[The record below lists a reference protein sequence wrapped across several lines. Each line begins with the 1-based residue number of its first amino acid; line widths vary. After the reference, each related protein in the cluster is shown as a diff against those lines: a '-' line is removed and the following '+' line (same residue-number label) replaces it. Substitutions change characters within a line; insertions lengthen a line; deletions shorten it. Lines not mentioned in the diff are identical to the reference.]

1 MVTSLINYSQ
11 NLSQVLGT
19 LFKQIKQQEGESG
32 SRTFCGRDFFPG
44 TSEQLKEAQMR
55 CFYTALTLPFYKYQ
69 VPQGKKKT
77 TQSVVQYILNNSL
90 KRSNEVQKF
99 VLETIKGTEG
109 HATFVEEFVASP
121 EIFQADQERKVAL
134 GWYLR
139 ESGPRWSSV

>member
-32 SRTFCGRDFFPG
+32 SRAFCGRDFFPG
-44 TSEQLKEAQMR
+44 TSEQFKEAQMR

-121 EIFQADQERKVAL
+121 EIFQADQARKVAL